1 MAVEHRGAVSE
12 RIGRALPA
20 VVAVAAVFALAIGD
34 GGRQVETMVWA
45 QSAVLIALAIAIA
58 TGATRDLRPAA
69 PLLIMIGV
77 VALTSIPSIWPSGS
91 VRDLVLWV
99 TYAAIAMLVATG
111 LEDAREWFVDGV
123 VLTAGWLCLVA
134 LFWFWGSG
142 DISARWSS
150 TFYWPNPF
158 AAFLLLVV
166 PLTLVRAVRAAT
178 ARSALAHGAAT
189 VLLTVSLVFT
199 YSRGAW
205 AAGLLALVATAM
217 VMRPPRRRA
226 AMRAGVI
233 ALVVVACVW
242 VMGRSASSGT
252 TGAVAA
258 RAASISDAGDASA
271 HGHYLF
277 WIGALQIF
285 RDHPILGTGPNTF
298 GAIYAS
304 YQREVNY
311 YARDAHSLYLQTAS
325 DMGVVGVLALA
336 VLLGWAARAW
346 WRMSRRASDERE
358 YTLIVGVG
366 MGLFAFLI
374 HNAVDMDWSFPA
386 NPITAFALAGVL
398 ARVAIDQHRDGTPA
412 ALGGRQSIAMVAI
425 LMAALVATQCW
436 GRGDREF
443 HRGQA
448 FARAGNWEAAAAA
461 YASAARWDPLN
472 ATYRVYE
479 GEARVR
485 SSPPDRARAQVAM
498 RRAIQLDPMN
508 PPNRLSLAMVIA
520 TAPGAGPDQYAE
532 AEQLLRRALE
542 LDPLNRPRIYQALIG
557 LYRRWG
563 RDAQVDSVYVAAVDR
578 YLGPARGPGALPLSP
593 EVLDLIAEAADFHA
607 HAGNG
612 AAARG
617 VIERT
622 VRSSPSA
629 ASYPRIRML
638 ADSLKTS
645 E

>member
-1 MAVEHRGAVSE
+1 VKSAVE
-12 RIGRALPA
+12 AL
-20 VVAVAAVFALAIGD
+20 
-34 GGRQVETMVWA
+34 
-45 QSAVLIALAIAIA
+45 
-58 TGATRDLRPAA
+58 
-69 PLLIMIGV
+69 
-77 VALTSIPSIWPSGS
+77 
-91 VRDLVLWV
+91 
-99 TYAAIAMLVATG
+99 
-111 LEDAREWFVDGV
+111 
-123 VLTAGWLCLVA
+123 
-134 LFWFWGSG
+134 
-142 DISARWSS
+142 
-150 TFYWPNPF
+150 
-158 AAFLLLVV
+158 
-166 PLTLVRAVRAAT
+166 
-178 ARSALAHGAAT
+178 
-189 VLLTVSLVFT
+189 
-199 YSRGAW
+199 
-205 AAGLLALVATAM
+205 
-217 VMRPPRRRA
+217 
-226 AMRAGVI
+226 VI

-252 TGAVAA
+252 TSAVAA

-285 RDHPILGTGPNTF
+285 RDHPVLGTGPNTF

-325 DMGVVGVLALA
+325 DMGVAGVLALA
-336 VLLGWAARAW
+336 ALLGWAARAW

-398 ARVAIDQHRDGTPA
+398 ARVAVDQRRDRTTA
-412 ALGGRQSIAMVAI
+412 ALGGRQRIAMVAI
-425 LMAALVATQCW
+425 LMAALFATQCW

-448 FARAGNWEAAAAA
+448 FARARNWEAAAAA

-472 ATYRVYE
+472 ATYLGYE

-498 RRAIQLDPMN
+498 RRAIELDPMN

-612 AAARG
+612 AAARE

-629 ASYPRIRML
+629 ASYPRIRTL